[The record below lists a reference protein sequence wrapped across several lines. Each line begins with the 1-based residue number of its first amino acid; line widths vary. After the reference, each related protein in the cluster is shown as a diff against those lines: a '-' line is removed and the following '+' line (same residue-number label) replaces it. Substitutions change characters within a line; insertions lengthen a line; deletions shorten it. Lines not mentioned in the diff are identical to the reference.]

1 MPPIGYFTGLS
12 QIFHSSTKSY
22 FVTWETCEHLKS
34 NLPIVTS
41 AATDDQMSSSFI
53 SSISVPGLSTFNIN
67 CNLKK
72 NKNYFYTQYLKQ

>member
-1 MPPIGYFTGLS
+1 MPPVGYFPQVS
-12 QIFHSSTKSY
+12 QIFYHSSTKSC
-22 FVTWETCEHLKS
+22 FVTWEACEHLKS

-67 CNLKK
+67 CN
-72 NKNYFYTQYLKQ
+72 